1 QQQALAQLLH
11 AQAAGTPFD
20 FALLDDKLDD
30 GSALELA
37 ASLRAYPALSST
49 RLVLIAP
56 ARQRMNSPACE
67 SAGFSACVNKPLIR
81 PSQLMDALASAWA
94 PAGHPLH
101 LSNGPASANTEIF
114 SAPKH
119 HNLRV
124 LLAEDNETNQ
134 RLAQASLV
142 KLGCQVEIVATGRE
156 AVASALGG
164 QFDLI
169 LMDCWM
175 PELDGYGATAEIRQR
190 QETAPRIPIIAVTA
204 NAMEGDREKCL
215 AAGMDDYI
223 TKPVRLAA
231 LKVILARWCPSVAL
245 PPSAPQEIVAGA

>member
-1 QQQALAQLLH
+1 
-11 AQAAGTPFD
+11 
-20 FALLDDKLDD
+20 
-30 GSALELA
+30 
-37 ASLRAYPALSST
+37 
-49 RLVLIAP
+49 
-56 ARQRMNSPACE
+56 
-67 SAGFSACVNKPLIR
+67 
-81 PSQLMDALASAWA
+81 MDALASAWA
-94 PAGHPLH
+94 PAEHPLQ

-134 RLAQASLV
+134 KLALASLV

-156 AVASALGG
+156 AVARALAG

-190 QETAPRIPIIAVTA
+190 HHTAQRVPIIAVTA

-223 TKPVRLAA
+223 TKPVRLTA
-231 LKVILARWCPSVAL
+231 LKVILARWCPSVAQ
-245 PPSAPQEIVAGA
+245 PPSVPQEIVAGV